1 MQEKLGIKTICDLID
16 KEIKRRFKIRNLTNE
31 QISFAHICMLII
43 TLLVIGRISEVAE
56 FRNILKFNQY
66 DDD

>member
-31 QISFAHICMLII
+31 EISFAYLCMLII
-43 TLLVIGRISEVAE
+43 TL
-56 FRNILKFNQY
+56 Y
-66 DDD
+66 HP